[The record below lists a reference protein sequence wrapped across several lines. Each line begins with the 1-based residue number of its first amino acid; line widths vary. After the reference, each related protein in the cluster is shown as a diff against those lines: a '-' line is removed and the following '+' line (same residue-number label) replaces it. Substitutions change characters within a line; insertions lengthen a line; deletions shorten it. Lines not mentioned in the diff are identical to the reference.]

1 MLYIPILKLLDC
13 VFLLKS
19 EFLVNNK
26 CCIFSSSNGVIR
38 HFVFQHPQFI
48 DRIVTSLAIFPC
60 MCTVLKVPVK
70 YND

>member
-26 CCIFSSSNGVIR
+26 CCIFSSFRFST
-38 HFVFQHPQFI
+38 PASPLQFI
-48 DRIVTSLAIFPC
+48 DRIVTSLAISPG
-60 MCTVLKVPVK
+60 MYTVVKVPLK